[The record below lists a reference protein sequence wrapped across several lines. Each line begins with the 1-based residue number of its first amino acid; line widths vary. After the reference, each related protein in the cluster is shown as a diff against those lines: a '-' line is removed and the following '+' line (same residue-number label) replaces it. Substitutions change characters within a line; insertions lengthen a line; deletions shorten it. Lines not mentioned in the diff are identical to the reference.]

1 MGVLDLFKK
10 RPKHVLIVED
20 DVNLRRS
27 LREIFEAKGFKVSEA
42 GDAST
47 VFSGLGQDVPDVM
60 VLDLILPAKDGVTL
74 LEELRSEKFTFPV
87 VILSNLLGSDSLRE
101 DAERLG
107 AVFYNK
113 SSTSLED
120 IVRAATSRIA

>member
-1 MGVLDLFKK
+1 M
-10 RPKHVLIVED
+10 VED
-20 DVNLRRS
+20 DVRLRES
-27 LREIFEAKGFKVSEA
+27 LRDVFEAKGYAVTEA
-42 GDAST
+42 GDATT
-47 VFSGLGQDVPDVM
+47 VLAAIGKNVPDAM
-60 VLDLILPAKDGVTL
+60 VLDLILPAKDGITL
-74 LEELRSEKFTFPV
+74 LEEMRNEGHSFPV

-120 IVRAATSRIA
+120 IVGAVTKVI

>member
-1 MGVLDLFKK
+1 MKLFDLFKK
-10 RPKHVLIVED
+10 ERKVLVVED
-20 DVNLRRS
+20 DVRLRES
-27 LREIFEAKGFKVSEA
+27 LRDVFEAKGYVVTEA
-42 GDAST
+42 GDATT
-47 VFSGLGQDVPDVM
+47 VLASIGKSVPDVM
-60 VLDLILPAKDGVTL
+60 VLDLILPAKDGITL
-74 LEELRSEKFTFPV
+74 LEEMRNEGYSFPV

-120 IVRAATSRIA
+120 IAGAVSKVI

>member
-1 MGVLDLFKK
+1 MKLFDLFKK
-10 RPKHVLIVED
+10 EQRVLVVED
-20 DVNLRRS
+20 DVRLRES
-27 LREIFEAKGFKVSEA
+27 LRDVFEAKGYAVTEA
-42 GDAST
+42 GDATT
-47 VFSGLGQDVPDVM
+47 VLAAIGKNVPDAM
-60 VLDLILPAKDGVTL
+60 VLDLILPAKDGITL
-74 LEELRSEKFTFPV
+74 LEEMRNEGHSFPV

-120 IVRAATSRIA
+120 IVGAVTKVI